1 MTSETS
7 LVPADEGV
15 TALTPERLSDM
26 RRAELEVIKG
36 LMKPGLHYG
45 KIPGTP
51 KPSLWQPGAQLIDK
65 AYGYA
70 PTFQCVAMQEDWEK
84 PFFHYTYRCRLIRR
98 RDGVIVGEAEGSCN
112 SREKKYREATYHGK
126 DEGTPVDP
134 CDIVN
139 TLQKMA
145 QKRAHVSATL
155 NATALTDVF
164 TQDIEDLDDF
174 FPAPKRKAELRCGLH
189 DKPLRNGKY
198 GAYCPTRVTGA
209 DGKERWCKGQAV
221 THEKLHH
228 VDVEPV
234 EPGELQ
240 AAGEFPTPQS
250 PGPPLENPT
259 SATTAGLTGI
269 RVDSLGDLFNACKE
283 HFGIKA
289 WPEIFR
295 ILNVSDKMD
304 IADVQQAWQIVCA
317 FKQEPTALPEDDPF
331 YPNPAE
337 STR

>member
-1 MTSETS
+1 MTNETS

-15 TALTPERLSDM
+15 TALTPERLTDM

-221 THEKLHH
+221 RPER
-228 VDVEPV
+228 VE
-234 EPGELQ
+234 GTELQ

-250 PGPPLENPT
+250 PGPSLENPT
-259 SATTAGLTGI
+259 RGTTTALPDVT
-269 RVDSLGDLFNACKE
+269 VDSLAELFNACRD
-283 HFGIKA
+283 HFGIKT
-289 WPEIFR
+289 WPEICQ
-295 ILNVSDKMD
+295 LLSVPNKTL
-304 IADVQQAWQIVCA
+304 IADVQEAWQIVCA
-317 FKQEPTALPEDDPF
+317 HKVPPEVI
-331 YPNPAE
+331 E
-337 STR
+337 